1 MIEGGATKQKHGY
14 RVVAVVVTL
23 AAIVATFVVIP
34 YSSHGYGNS
43 NGYIPHKCG
52 SDNWRAASLFLV
64 VEKTCD

>member
-1 MIEGGATKQKHGY
+1 
-14 RVVAVVVTL
+14 VVTL
-23 AAIVATFVVIP
+23 VAIVATFVVIP

-64 VEKTCD
+64 VEKTGDYRGISD